1 MLYPFAEVV
10 SLRRLRLRKLLQA
23 LSWSQLSSRAL
34 GASAMTV
41 PKALKNQRGNGYSGG
56 KRELARDNA
65 HAGGG
70 RLVQAGGKSGRK
82 SGKRAPRVI
91 TWDDDARKEFIT
103 GFRKRKNERRQHA
116 RQKIA
121 EEVRQEK
128 IEMRREQREAF
139 RSMNSVGIGVSDDDD
154 DGDGGDDDAPADA
167 EVATYAFQ
175 DTLTTTVVAP
185 MNFGDDEPEVEDE
198 RPPEERGEAA
208 PKPKPKVF
216 KLNQPL
222 ATAIP
227 GYKPKDLGKS
237 KGSKGRLKS
246 QRKKGKLVS
255 KKEKA
260 KRRSGNGFAGKRSS
274 IRKGGA

>member
-1 MLYPFAEVV
+1 
-10 SLRRLRLRKLLQA
+10 
-23 LSWSQLSSRAL
+23 
-34 GASAMTV
+34 MTV

-154 DGDGGDDDAPADA
+154 DGDGDGDA
-167 EVATYAFQ
+167 
-175 DTLTTTVVAP
+175 
-185 MNFGDDEPEVEDE
+185 
-198 RPPEERGEAA
+198 R
-208 PKPKPKVF
+208 
-216 KLNQPL
+216 
-222 ATAIP
+222 
-227 GYKPKDLGKS
+227 
-237 KGSKGRLKS
+237 
-246 QRKKGKLVS
+246 
-255 KKEKA
+255 
-260 KRRSGNGFAGKRSS
+260 
-274 IRKGGA
+274 

>member
-1 MLYPFAEVV
+1 
-10 SLRRLRLRKLLQA
+10 
-23 LSWSQLSSRAL
+23 
-34 GASAMTV
+34 MTV

-121 EEVRQEK
+121 EAVRQEK

-154 DGDGGDDDAPADA
+154 DGDGGDDDDAPAVA

-237 KGSKGRLKS
+237 KGSKGKLKS